1 MKRAQWLTFFD
12 QQPGSVQGYLLSTEA
27 SESESRAQTTL
38 AYDND
43 AWDRVMDVV
52 WDLLFLKVSRPEF
65 TNRIRALA
73 GDRKAD
79 DVERA
84 VLEWVVLPLADLVSW
99 DVEAR
104 LTDLGAAQSEIQA
117 VPRISLRP
125 VAFGSAARRIASLAK
140 ISLLGEENVTRMRDV
155 LISYIKGV
163 RGEEQVMDILMRPQI
178 EGGMGFAKQQAHGFV
193 DKMKEFLL
201 TTQVMS
207 ETDFATWLQNNQ
219 REEESQQALIASSAA
234 QTGNVKTEGMIG
246 AQRERQMD
254 PVLEA
259 TIDECLKNINLQ
271 KPLETFLLTR
281 LRNLVSSRL
290 RDVRNREQILAMLQ
304 REEKVGGMGFDPG
317 EAERITLVIENTY
330 KDKREAVEQEAK
342 SKISKVQDEQK
353 KKIEER
359 RSRESEEHAA
369 WYREKVMGVRG
380 DQALRQ
386 MIVEGNKEPQASA
399 SIRKPQVASM
409 DGIQASGMK
418 LSSLADELRNMD
430 IESYRRQ
437 SRDPQQAAEKILQ
450 KLETLKRESYER
462 WTEGVEAWRQ
472 STLQQQYLRLVTE
485 SFASGRPVSE
495 LVEEKRKT
503 DPRLPTAEELG
514 SIIALNS
521 KIQL

>member
-1 MKRAQWLTFFD
+1 MKRAQWLTYFD
-12 QQPGSVQGYLLSTEA
+12 QQPGSVQGYLLSVQA
-27 SESESRAQTTL
+27 DESEARAQTTL

-52 WDLLFLKVSRPEF
+52 WDLLFIKVSRPEF
-65 TNRIRALA
+65 TNRIRALS
-73 GDRKAD
+73 GDRKSD

-125 VAFGSAARRIASLAK
+125 VAYASAARRIASLAK
-140 ISLLGEENVTRMRDV
+140 ISLLGEENVNRMRDV

-163 RGEEQVMDILMRPQI
+163 RGEEQVLDILMRPQV
-178 EGGMGFAKQQAHGFV
+178 EGGMGFAKQQAQGFV

-207 ETDFATWLQNNQ
+207 EAEFASWLQNDE
-219 REEESQQALIASSAA
+219 RESESQQATIASSAA
-234 QTGNVKTEGMIG
+234 QTGDVKTEGMIG
-246 AQRERQMD
+246 AQRVRQMD

-259 TIDECLKNINLQ
+259 TVDECLKNINLQ

-281 LRNLVSSRL
+281 LRNLISSRM
-290 RDVRNREQILAMLQ
+290 RDVRNREQILTMLQ

-330 KDKREAVEQEAK
+330 KDKREAVDQEARG
-342 SKISKVQDEQK
+342 KISKVLDEQK
-353 KKIEER
+353 LKIEER
-359 RSRESEEHAA
+359 RKRESEEHAA
-369 WYREKVMGVRG
+369 WYREKVMGARG

-386 MIVEGNKEPQASA
+386 MIVEGNKEPQVAK
-399 SIRKPQVASM
+399 RKAQSASM
-409 DGIQASGMK
+409 DGIVAVGGTQ
-418 LSSLADELRNMD
+418 LSSLADELRSMD

-462 WTEGVEAWRQ
+462 WVEGVEAWRG

-485 SFASGRPVSE
+485 SFTSGRPVSE